1 MFAILV
7 AILKCFSK
15 GSIVLRDPEVFGS
28 FTSGSGS
35 LRKVHLNRSD
45 QNQKQLNG
53 WRSVR
58 GFPEHFAIPQL
69 QNSLSVLIFFVIID
83 SLLFTHQYILLKSLQ
98 KKTFKRK
105 LFTPAKNSAVRP
117 VVTVVTRYK
126 DRTQYN
132 GKYL

>member
-45 QNQKQLNG
+45 QNQKQLQNG

-69 QNSLSVLIFFVIID
+69 QNSLSVLIFFVIIG

-105 LFTPAKNSAVRP
+105 LFTPAKKQCGQTCR
-117 VVTVVTRYK
+117 
-126 DRTQYN
+126 DRRDQI
-132 GKYL
+132 